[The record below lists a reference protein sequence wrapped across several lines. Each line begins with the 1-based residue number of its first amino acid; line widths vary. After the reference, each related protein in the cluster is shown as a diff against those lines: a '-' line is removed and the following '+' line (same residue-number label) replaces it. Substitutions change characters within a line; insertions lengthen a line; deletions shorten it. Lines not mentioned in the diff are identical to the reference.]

1 MTAADRAQRQRSAQG
16 GNVPESCYLRYPHV
30 ARDLITFTAE
40 DDVWLSS
47 LSEAADGRGAR
58 ARRLT
63 ADRAP
68 VLHPRLNPSAT
79 HVAWTSTRDGTRTLS
94 YRAPREAYAL
104 PVDGGPVTR
113 LTYWGDRFATVR
125 GWVNDDEVLVLSR
138 TGQPSSMK
146 TWAFAVPLSGPAR
159 RLGYGPAGDVAVR
172 EGAVL
177 VGSAMNNEPAEPAHW
192 KGYRGGAGGKIWYSP
207 DGSHYTRIFAGVG
220 DNLVN
225 PMFVGPRVVFLSD
238 HEGTGALY
246 SALPDGTDL
255 RRHTDL
261 GQYYARNATTDGQRV
276 VYQRAG
282 EIWLLE
288 SLDAEPVRL
297 DIRLSGVR
305 SGRASY
311 PVSAKS
317 QLGSFTLDSASRA
330 VAVEVR
336 GTVHWLPGQDGPA
349 RALLAEP
356 GVRARLP
363 VVIPGT
369 GAVACA
375 SDNGGED
382 GLDVIPAD
390 GSAARRIGHGEFG
403 RILELAVTP
412 DGRTAA
418 VACEDGR
425 LLTVAL
431 EGEPVLTEIARSSI
445 EWVAGL
451 AFSPDSALLAWSQ
464 PWRPDPGGAS
474 QVRLARLTDGTVTDV
489 TPPRFNDSSPA
500 FTLDGKY
507 LAFLSNRAFDPVYD
521 PHQFDLGFLPGVRPY
536 LVTLLA
542 TTPSPF
548 GPELT
553 GRPAE
558 PEGPGGVPATGSTET
573 EPRAAG
579 LDEAGLAER
588 IAAFPVAAG
597 RYDKLRAVRGGVV
610 WLDLPRAGEL
620 GEAMIGAAE
629 EHTTRLVRYDLAQR
643 ERSVEAEAP
652 DDYAVS
658 ADGARLAYQTGESLQ
673 FKPAGEADAETVSV
687 DLDRVRMTVE
697 PPAEWR
703 QMYHETWRLMRDNF
717 WRADMGG
724 VDWAAMADRYRPLL
738 DRIGCADDLH
748 DVLRELQ
755 GETRTSHTG
764 VLPPGGGGDPALAQ
778 GLLGAD
784 IERTEDGTWRI
795 ARILPGESSVIGA
808 RSPLAAPGVAAAPGD
823 LIAAVDGQLVDPDL
837 GPNALLVGKAGKP
850 VELTL
855 RRDRSGR
862 RAVVVPLA
870 SEHATRYY
878 DQVARQRTAVREASG
893 GRLGYL
899 RLPDVMAAG
908 WAELHRDLYT
918 EFRRDGLIVD
928 FRDAQG
934 GGTSQLVVEKLG
946 RRSIGWYVSRHEE
959 EPLSYPF
966 EAPRGPIVAIADEYA
981 MSGGDVVIQAL
992 KSHGIATVVGTRT
1005 WGGVI
1010 GCYFNQLV
1018 DGTLVTQPAS
1028 APWFAGVGWAVE
1040 NHGVDPDVEV
1050 TIAPH
1055 DWAAG
1060 RDPQLDTAVRL
1071 ALQALEQHPLAAPPT
1086 L

>member
-1 MTAADRAQRQRSAQG
+1 MA
-16 GNVPESCYLRYPHV
+16 ESCYLRYPHV
-30 ARDLITFTAE
+30 AGDLITFTAE
-40 DDVWLSS
+40 DDVWLAS
-47 LSEAADGRGAR
+47 LSEAADGHGTR
-58 ARRLT
+58 AWRLT
-63 ADRAP
+63 ADQAP

-79 HVAWTSTRDGTRTLS
+79 HVAWTSTRDGSRS
-94 YRAPREAYAL
+94 VGRGAPREAYAV
-104 PVDGGPVTR
+104 PAEGGPARR

-125 GWVNDDEVLVLSR
+125 GWVSDNEVLVLSR
-138 TGQPSSMK
+138 TGQHSSMK

-159 RLGYGPAGDVAVR
+159 RLDYGPAGDVAVCD
-172 EGAVL
+172 GAVL
-177 VGSAMNNEPAEPAHW
+177 VGSAMNFEPAEPAQW
-192 KGYRGGAGGKIWYSP
+192 KRYRGGAGGKIWYAP
-207 DGSHYTRIFAGVG
+207 DGSRYTPILADVG

-261 GQYYARNATTDGQRV
+261 GQYYARHATTDGQRV
-276 VYQRAG
+276 VYQQAG

-288 SLDAEPVRL
+288 SLDAQPVRL

-317 QLGSFTLDSASRA
+317 HVGSFTLDATGR
-330 VAVEVR
+330 VLGVEVR
-336 GTVHWLPGQDGPA
+336 GTVHWLPGRDGPA

-356 GVRARLP
+356 GVRGRLP

-369 GAVACA
+369 DAVACA

-390 GSAARRIGHGEFG
+390 GSAARRIGPGEFG
-403 RILELAVTP
+403 RILELAVAP

-418 VACEDGR
+418 VACADGR

-431 EGEPVLTEIARSSI
+431 DGEPVITEIARSTNA
-445 EWVAGL
+445 EVAGL

-464 PWRPDPGGAS
+464 PWRPDRGAA
-474 QVRLARLTDGTVTDV
+474 QIRLARLADGTVTDV
-489 TPPRFNDSSPA
+489 TPPRFDDSWPA

-507 LAFLSNRAFDPVYD
+507 LALLSNRAFDPVFD
-521 PHQFDLGFLPGVRPY
+521 AHHWDLGFLPGVRPY
-536 LVTLLA
+536 LVPLLA

-548 GPELT
+548 APELN
-553 GRPAE
+553 GRPVG
-558 PEGPGGVPATGSTET
+558 PEGPGEVPATV
-573 EPRAAG
+573 G
-579 LDEAGLAER
+579 LDVAGLAER
-588 IAAFPVAAG
+588 IVPFPVAAG
-597 RYDKLRAVRGGVV
+597 RYDKLRAVRDGVV
-610 WLDLPRAGEL
+610 WLELPRAGEL
-620 GEAMIGAAE
+620 GETVIGAAE
-629 EHTTRLVRYDLAQR
+629 EQSESRLVRYDLAER
-643 ERSVEAEAP
+643 RRSVEVEAL

-658 ADGARLAYQTGESLQ
+658 ADGARLAYRKAESLEI
-673 FKPAGEADAETVSV
+673 KPTGLEEVVSV
-687 DLDRVRMTVE
+687 DLDRIRVTVE
-697 PPAEWR
+697 PPAQWT

-717 WRADMGG
+717 WRADMAG

-738 DRIGCADDLH
+738 DRVGSTDDLH
-748 DVLRELQ
+748 DVLWELQ
-755 GETRTSHTG
+755 GEMGSSHAG
-764 VLPPGGGGDPALAQ
+764 LLPPAAGGDPALAQ

-784 IERTEDGTWRI
+784 VERAEDGTWRI
-795 ARILPGESSVIGA
+795 TRILPGESSVIGA

-823 LIAAVDGQLVDPDL
+823 LIVAVDGRPVDPDL
-837 GPNALLVGKAGKP
+837 GPNALLAGQADQP

-855 RRDRSGR
+855 RRDGADR

-870 SEHATRYY
+870 SEHAARYY
-878 DQVARQRTAVREASG
+878 DLVARQRAAVCEASG

-899 RLPDVMAAG
+899 NIPDMMGRG
-908 WAELHRDLYT
+908 WAEFHRDMYT

-928 FRDAQG
+928 LRDTQG
-934 GGTSQLVVEKLG
+934 GDAGQLVAEKLA
-946 RRSIGWYVSRHEE
+946 RRIIGWVVSRYE
-959 EPLSYPF
+959 EPSSYPAD
-966 EAPRGPIVAIADEYA
+966 APRGPIVAITDEYA
-981 MSGGDVVIQAL
+981 SSGGDLVIQAL
-992 KSHGIATVVGTRT
+992 KSYRIATVVGTRT
-1005 WGGVI
+1005 WGGVR
-1010 GCYFNQLV
+1010 GVDLRYELV
-1018 DGTLVTQPAS
+1018 DGTLVAQPKYAW
-1028 APWFAGVGWAVE
+1028 WFADAGWAAE

-1071 ALQALEQHPLAAPPT
+1071 ALQALEQRTPAAPPT
-1086 L
+1086 V